1 MEGKKSCD
9 KGNRILRG
17 SRLIPW
23 RACVQDLIF
32 VWLAVEAFPCKLLLE
47 TDHRT
52 CSSDF
57 LARCVMSFLLPFSTF
72 EQGPQS
78 LRKIST
84 LEIARENGTNA
95 NSPICQSGILAVE
108 HTVPISPATFRTN
121 PSSQTASRIKVR
133 HLQG

>member
-1 MEGKKSCD
+1 M
-9 KGNRILRG
+9 
-17 SRLIPW
+17 
-23 RACVQDLIF
+23 QDDNF
-32 VWLAVEAFPCKLLLE
+32 VWLAVEAFPCKLMLE
-47 TDHRT
+47 TDHCT
-52 CSSDF
+52 WSSDF
-57 LARCVMSFLLPFSTF
+57 LARWVMSFLLPFSTF

-95 NSPICQSGILAVE
+95 NSPICQSGILVVE

-133 HLQG
+133 HLQI